1 MTDQFKDRLL
11 VRPDEAAEALG
22 LSRSRIFEMIADETL
37 PSIKIG
43 KSRRIPYDALKQ
55 WVADQMDKQIG
66 DRK

>member
-1 MTDQFKDRLL
+1 
-11 VRPDEAAEALG
+11 
-22 LSRSRIFEMIADETL
+22 MIADETL